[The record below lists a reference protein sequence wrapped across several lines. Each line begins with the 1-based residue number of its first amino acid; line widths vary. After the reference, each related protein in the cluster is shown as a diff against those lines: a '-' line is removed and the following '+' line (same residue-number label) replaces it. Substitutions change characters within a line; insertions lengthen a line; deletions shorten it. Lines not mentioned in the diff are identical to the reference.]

1 MAGFFR
7 QIWAVS
13 AMNLAALPLRAGA
26 SLVTIVGVATVVA
39 VMLSLLGIGAGVMGS
54 VVSNDRP
61 DQAMVLSSGAT
72 ELMGSF
78 SQADVA
84 QIDGAPGIARAPNGK
99 PVVQPRAVVI
109 VELENKT
116 GGANNVGFVGSGE
129 MGDLM
134 NKGSQQIFQGRL
146 YTAGLHELIA
156 GRRAQAQY
164 KHLQVGDTVM
174 LRGAPWKVVG
184 AYKDKGG
191 VDENGI
197 VTDADTLLA
206 AFNRTSYQSVEVELS
221 SPASFREFK
230 DAITS
235 NPQLQQ
241 VQVKRL
247 AEYYRDQLKPLTNL
261 LAFIGYFVGGV
272 MAVGVVFGALNTM
285 YSAVDAR
292 KREIATLRALGFGA
306 TAVVVS
312 VILESLALAIPG
324 ALLGAAVAWL
334 LFNNHDV
341 HMGGVSFPL
350 AVTPDL
356 VVLGLV
362 WALVIGLIG
371 GFTPAIRAAR
381 LPVAEA
387 LRST

>member
-1 MAGFFR
+1 MGFFR

-13 AMNLAALPLRAGA
+13 AMNLAALPSRAGA

-39 VMLSLLGIGAGVMGS
+39 VMLSLLGVGAGVMGTIM
-54 VVSNDRP
+54 SNDQP
-61 DQAMVLSSGAT
+61 DRAIVLSTGAT
-72 ELMGSF
+72 EYMGSF
-78 SQADVA
+78 SQSDVA
-84 QIDGAPGIARAPNGK
+84 QIAEAPGVARAPDGK
-99 PVVQPRAVVI
+99 PMVQPLAAII

-116 GGANNVGFVGSGE
+116 GGGTNNVVFRGTGE

-134 NKGSQQIFQGRL
+134 NKRTLRIFQGRRF
-146 YTAGLHELIA
+146 TPGLHELIA
-156 GRRAQAQY
+156 GRRAQESY
-164 KHLQVGDTVM
+164 KHLDVGDTVV
-174 LRGAPWKVVG
+174 LRGTPWKVVG
-184 AYKDKGG
+184 AYEDQGG
-191 VDENGI
+191 IDENAI
-197 VTDADTLLA
+197 ATDADTLLA
-206 AFNRTSYQSVEVELS
+206 AFNRTAYQSVGVKLD
-221 SPASFREFK
+221 SPASFRRFK

-235 NPQLQQ
+235 NPQLQ
-241 VQVKRL
+241 VQVKHL
-247 AEYYRDQLKPLTNL
+247 TQYYRDQLQQLTAL
-261 LAFIGYFVGGV
+261 LSFVGYFVGGV

-324 ALLGAAVAWL
+324 ALLGAGVAWV

-356 VVLGLV
+356 MVLGLI
-362 WALVIGLIG
+362 WALAIGLIG
-371 GFTPAIRAAR
+371 GLAPAVRAAR

-387 LRST
+387 LRAT

>member
-1 MAGFFR
+1 MMSFFR

-13 AMNLAALPLRAGA
+13 AMNLSALPSRAGA

-39 VMLSLLGIGAGVMGS
+39 VMLSLLGIGAGVMGTVLRNDQPDR
-54 VVSNDRP
+54 VV
-61 DQAMVLSSGAT
+61 VLSTGAT
-72 ELMGSF
+72 EYMGSF

-84 QIDGAPGIARAPNGK
+84 QIAEAPGIARAPNGK
-99 PVVQPRAVVI
+99 PMVQPLAAVI

-116 GGANNVGFVGSGE
+116 GGGANNVLFRGTGE

-134 NKGSQQIFQGRL
+134 NNRSLHIFQGRRF
-146 YTAGLHELIA
+146 TPGLHELIA
-156 GRRAQAQY
+156 GRRAQASY
-164 KHLQVGDTVM
+164 KHLEVGDTVV
-174 LRGAPWKVVG
+174 LRGTPWKVVG
-184 AYKDKGG
+184 AFEDQGG
-191 VDENGI
+191 IDENAI
-197 VTDADTLLA
+197 AADADTLLA
-206 AFNRTSYQSVEVELS
+206 AFNRTSYQSVGVKLD
-221 SPASFREFK
+221 SPASFRRFK

-235 NPQLQQ
+235 NPQLQ
-241 VQVKRL
+241 VQVKHL
-247 AEYYRDQLKPLTNL
+247 TQYYRDQVQQLIAL
-261 LAFIGYFVGGV
+261 LSFVGYFVGGV

-312 VILESLALAIPG
+312 VILESLMLAIPG
-324 ALLGAAVAWL
+324 ALLGALVAWL
-334 LFNNHDV
+334 LFNNHDIN
-341 HMGGVSFPL
+341 MGGVSFQMS
-350 AVTPDL
+350 VTPDL
-356 VVLGLV
+356 VVLGLI

-387 LRST
+387 LRAT

>member
-1 MAGFFR
+1 MA
-7 QIWAVS
+7 
-13 AMNLAALPLRAGA
+13 
-26 SLVTIVGVATVVA
+26 
-39 VMLSLLGIGAGVMGS
+39 
-54 VVSNDRP
+54 
-61 DQAMVLSSGAT
+61 
-72 ELMGSF
+72 
-78 SQADVA
+78 
-84 QIDGAPGIARAPNGK
+84 
-99 PVVQPRAVVI
+99 QPRALVV

-116 GGANNVGFVGSGE
+116 GGGTNNSGFLGDGE

-134 NKGSQQIFQGRL
+134 NEGAQQIFQGRR
-146 YTAGLHELIA
+146 YKPGLHELIV

-164 KHLQVGDTVM
+164 KHLEVGDTVV
-174 LRGAPWKVVG
+174 LRGSPWKVVG
-184 AYKDKGG
+184 AYKGKGG

-206 AFNRTSYQSVEVELS
+206 AFNRTTYQSVIVKLDSPS
-221 SPASFREFK
+221 SFGRFK

-235 NPQLQQ
+235 NPQLQN
-241 VQVKRL
+241 VQVKHV
-247 AEYYRDQLKPLTNL
+247 ADYYRDQLRPVTNL
-261 LAFIGYFVGGV
+261 LSFVGYFVGGV
-272 MAVGVVFGALNTM
+272 MALGVVFGALNTM

-312 VILESLALAIPG
+312 VVLESLVLAIPG

-341 HMGGVSFPL
+341 HMGGASFPL
-350 AVTPDL
+350 AVTPEL
-356 VVLGLV
+356 MVLGLI

-371 GFTPAIRAAR
+371 GLAPAVRAAR

-387 LRST
+387 LRAT

>member
-1 MAGFFR
+1 MGFFR

-13 AMNLAALPLRAGA
+13 AMNLAALPSRAGA

-39 VMLSLLGIGAGVMGS
+39 VMLSLLGVGAGVMTSTLG
-54 VVSNDRP
+54 NDQP
-61 DQAMVLSSGAT
+61 DQAIVLSSGAS

-84 QIDGAPGIARAPNGK
+84 QIGQAPGVAHTADGRPI
-99 PVVQPRAVVI
+99 VQPRAAII

-116 GGANNVGFVGSGE
+116 GGGTNNIAFSGSGD
-129 MGDLM
+129 MGLVM
-134 NKGSQQIFQGRL
+134 SPPTWRIVEGRR
-146 YTAGLHELIA
+146 YTRGLHELLV
-156 GRRAQAQY
+156 GRRAQASY
-164 KHLQVGDTVM
+164 KHLAVGDTVV
-174 LRGAPWKVVG
+174 LRGTPWKVVG
-184 AYKDKGG
+184 AFQDKGG

-197 VTDADTLLA
+197 ITDADTLLA
-206 AFNRTSYQSVEVELS
+206 AFNRTAYQSVLVKLD
-221 SPASFREFK
+221 SPASFGRFK

-235 NPQLQQ
+235 NPQLQ
-241 VQVKRL
+241 VQVKRIGQ
-247 AEYYRDQLKPLTNL
+247 YYNDQLKPLTGL
-261 LAFIGYFVGGV
+261 LSFVGYFVGGV

-324 ALLGAAVAWL
+324 ALLGSAVAWL

-341 HMGGVSFPL
+341 HMAGISFPL
-350 AVTPDL
+350 AVTPSL
-356 VVLGLV
+356 IVLGLI

-371 GFTPAIRAAR
+371 GLAPAIRAAR

-387 LRST
+387 LRAT

>member
-1 MAGFFR
+1 MGFFR

-13 AMNLAALPLRAGA
+13 AMNLAALPSRAGA

-39 VMLSLLGIGAGVMGS
+39 VMLSLLGIGAGVMS
-54 VVSNDRP
+54 TTLANDRP
-61 DQAMVLSSGAT
+61 NQAIVLSGGAT

-84 QIDGAPGIARAPNGK
+84 QVAEAPGVAHAPNGK
-99 PVVQPRAVVI
+99 PMVQPQAAII
-109 VELENKT
+109 VELANKT
-116 GGANNVGFVGSGE
+116 GGGTNNLLFRGSGDI
-129 MGDLM
+129 GALM
-134 NKGSQQIFQGRL
+134 NPRTWHIAEGRPF
-146 YTAGLHELIA
+146 TPGLHELIA
-156 GRRAQAQY
+156 GRRAQASY
-164 KHLQVGDTVM
+164 KNLAVGDTVV
-174 LRGAPWKVVG
+174 LRGTPWKVVG
-184 AYKDKGG
+184 AYEDQGG

-206 AFNRTSYQSVEVELS
+206 AFNRTTYQSVGVQLD
-221 SPASFREFK
+221 SPGSFLKFK

-235 NPQLQQ
+235 NPQLQ
-241 VQVKRL
+241 VQVKRIGD
-247 AEYYRDQLKPLTNL
+247 YYRDQLKPLTAL
-261 LAFIGYFVGGV
+261 LSFVGYFVGGV

-324 ALLGAAVAWL
+324 ALLGSAVAWL

-350 AVTPDL
+350 AVTPGL
-356 VVLGLV
+356 VLLGLI

-371 GFTPAIRAAR
+371 GFAPAIRAAR

-387 LRST
+387 LRAT